1 MAETFNP
8 EQKLENIKMQINHT
22 FALLSQYLSE
32 RRDLLLSQV
41 ARVTEGYFK
50 NLELDR
56 AIHEMMQS
64 RDQLIATMT
73 SNLNVSSLDT
83 HKLLLE
89 RDIEMKMAE
98 KVPLGNLE
106 FVGFRCYSEKI
117 RKAINEIDLYDLSPE
132 YVGRENPFLT
142 ACYEGSDDGELFNPK
157 GIALDRARN
166 EVYVCDT
173 GNSRIQVFSTVGV
186 YVRQFGRHHLTEPH
200 AICLSQ
206 QDELFVTD
214 KAKQCVLKFSLTGE
228 FLKQA
233 GERGNREGQFIGIT
247 GLCCEAGLVYVCD
260 ASLQIIQIFDSEL
273 KYIKYFGYGELS
285 FPRDITIL
293 SDTIYILSQNEN
305 CIYFYNRDCIL
316 QKKIE
321 LTGQEQLMT
330 TALFFTIDKNGNFLI
345 SDESLQQIRIF
356 SPKGV
361 LRHILTGQLRFL
373 SGITLDNFD
382 RIICVCTSK
391 ECFIKF

>member
-1 MAETFNP
+1 MAAFNP
-8 EQKLENIKMQINHT
+8 DQKLEQMREQVFRAFDEVFQFLVN
-22 FALLSQYLSE
+22 
-32 RRDLLLSQV
+32 RRDFLL
-41 ARVTEGYFK
+41 ARLDKMREDYRVNTDLANAIAELRELKEGLK
-50 NLELDR
+50 
-56 AIHEMMQS
+56 
-64 RDQLIATMT
+64 
-73 SNLNVSSLDT
+73 SNLLASVDEAFGEKLRVFENSKIDT
-83 HKLLLE
+83 E
-89 RDIEMKMAE
+89 
-98 KVPLGNLE
+98 NLE

-142 ACYEGSDDGELFNPK
+142 ACYEGRDDGELFNPR

-166 EVYVCDT
+166 EVYVCDR
-173 GNSRIQVFSTVGV
+173 GNSRIQVLSAVGD

-214 KAKQCVLKFSLTGE
+214 RAKQCVLKFSLTGE

-233 GERGNREGQFIGIT
+233 GERGNRKGQFSGIT

-260 ASLQIIQIFDSEL
+260 GSLQRILIFDSEL

-285 FPRDITIL
+285 FPKDITIL
-293 SDTIYILSQNEN
+293 SDTIYILPQNEN
-305 CIYFYNRDCIL
+305 CIYFYNRDCTL

-345 SDESLQQIRIF
+345 PDEFLQQIRIF

-361 LRHILTGQLRFL
+361 LRHILTGQFPFLR
-373 SGITLDNFD
+373 GITLDNFD
-382 RIICVCTSK
+382 RIICVCDSK

>member
-1 MAETFNP
+1 
-8 EQKLENIKMQINHT
+8 MQINHT

-98 KVPLGNLE
+98 KVPVGNLE

-142 ACYEGSDDGELFNPK
+142 ACYEGSDDGELFNPR

-166 EVYVCDT
+166 EVYVCDSS
-173 GNSRIQVFSTVGV
+173 NSRIQVFSP
-186 YVRQFGRHHLTEPH
+186 VR
-200 AICLSQ
+200 ICLRTP
-206 QDELFVTD
+206 L
-214 KAKQCVLKFSLTGE
+214 GE
-228 FLKQA
+228 K
-233 GERGNREGQFIGIT
+233 
-247 GLCCEAGLVYVCD
+247 
-260 ASLQIIQIFDSEL
+260 
-273 KYIKYFGYGELS
+273 
-285 FPRDITIL
+285 
-293 SDTIYILSQNEN
+293 
-305 CIYFYNRDCIL
+305 
-316 QKKIE
+316 
-321 LTGQEQLMT
+321 
-330 TALFFTIDKNGNFLI
+330 
-345 SDESLQQIRIF
+345 IRICSRNSSVIKKF
-356 SPKGV
+356 P
-361 LRHILTGQLRFL
+361 FL
-373 SGITLDNFD
+373 SIVKKRAEVISCSCPVSSIFFW
-382 RIICVCTSK
+382 RIQSLL
-391 ECFIKF
+391 